1 MAEEETSAV
10 APLPSWRHTVRSP
23 FGTCAWAFGLM
34 FWWFS
39 LYPTILPRSPMMQGV
54 ISALCLSLGLA
65 TGTLV
70 AWLTRSARNL
80 AGRPAL
86 GKSAKRN
93 RRLLFLLAVILI
105 VIGLPWWVFRQNS
118 QRGNVT
124 MDVLSPSAVL
134 WVVIFTLLVT
144 ALLIVVGRS
153 IVVVVR
159 LANLGVQQVMPRPL
173 GSLLGILTIVVVVAI
188 TIGGFAT
195 SQFVG
200 WANQTYGTF
209 DTTTPEG
216 IEQPTSS
223 LRSGGPG
230 SLVAWDTLG
239 YEGRNFAG
247 GGPTKAELQS
257 FAGPAAKVTEPI
269 RVYVGIDSVDMSSE
283 SESLPIAQA
292 DVAVA
297 ELDRTGAFD
306 RSVLA
311 IVTVTGTGWV
321 DPYFSS
327 GLEYMNNG
335 DTAIV
340 ATQYSFLPSW
350 ISFLVDLDKAS
361 ANGKALVDAVVA
373 KWSTLPIDNRP
384 RLVVYGESLGS
395 YGSENA
401 FVESS
406 ANESINN
413 ALSQVDGVL
422 WAGPT
427 FANPLW
433 KQIKATRNANSP
445 VWDPIGEHDGRVAI
459 MGAPD
464 QPPVASRLAER
475 SIVYLTHP
483 SDPVTWASVDSLWA
497 KPPWMNA
504 PRGVGVAAH
513 PLWFPGVTFI
523 QEVFDLMAGFSA
535 PPGFGHNYDANTIN
549 GVASIAAPDGWS
561 GEKSAQL
568 ADLLAT
574 TLK

>member
-1 MAEEETSAV
+1 MAEDETSTA
-10 APLPSWRHTVRSP
+10 APVPLWRHAVRSP
-23 FGTCAWAFGLM
+23 FGTCAWVFGLM

-39 LYPTILPRSPMMQGV
+39 LSPTILPRSPMMQGV
-54 ISALCLSLGLA
+54 ISALCLTIGLA
-65 TGTLV
+65 VGTLV
-70 AWLTRSARNL
+70 AWLVRSFRGL

-93 RRLLFLLAVILI
+93 RRLLFLLTMILV

-118 QRGNVT
+118 QRGTVT
-124 MDVLSPSAVL
+124 MDVLAPSAVL
-134 WVVIFTLLVT
+134 WVVISTLLV
-144 ALLIVVGRS
+144 AAILIVLGRS
-153 IVVVVR
+153 IVVALR

-173 GSLLGILTIVVVVAI
+173 GSILGILSLVVLVAI
-188 TIGGFAT
+188 MIGGFAT
-195 SQFVG
+195 SQFIG
-200 WANQTYGTF
+200 WANQSYGAF

-216 IEQPTSS
+216 IEQPTSP

-230 SLVAWDTLG
+230 SAVEWDTLG
-239 YEGRNFAG
+239 YEGRNFTG
-247 GGPTKAELQS
+247 GGPSVAELQS
-257 FAGPAAKVTEPI
+257 FAGPTAAVKEPI

-283 SESLPIAQA
+283 SNALPIAQA
-292 DVAVA
+292 DLAVA
-297 ELDRTGAFD
+297 ELERTGAFD

-311 IVTVTGTGWV
+311 VVTVTGTGWV

-327 GLEYMNNG
+327 AFEYMNNG
-335 DTAIV
+335 DTATV

-373 KWSTLPIDNRP
+373 KWSTLPTDRRP

-401 FVESS
+401 FVERS
-406 ANESINN
+406 AKESIDD

-427 FANPLW
+427 FANPVW
-433 KQIKATRNANSP
+433 EQIKATRNADSP
-445 VWDPIGEHDGRVAI
+445 VWDPVGEHGGRIAI
-459 MGAPD
+459 MGEPG
-464 QPPVASRLAER
+464 QPPVASRLTER
-475 SIVYLTHP
+475 TIVYLTHP
-483 SDPVTWASVDSLWA
+483 SDPVTWASVDALWS
-497 KPPWMNA
+497 KPPWMDA
-504 PRGVGVAAH
+504 PRGVGVAAN
-513 PLWFPGVTFI
+513 PFWFPGVTFI

-535 PPGFGHNYDANTIN
+535 PPGFGHNYNPNTVN
-549 GVASIAAPDGWS
+549 GVASIAAPIGWS
-561 GEKSAQL
+561 GEKSEQL

>member
-1 MAEEETSAV
+1 MAEDETSTV
-10 APLPSWRHTVRSP
+10 ASLPSWRHTVRSP
-23 FGTCAWAFGLM
+23 FGTCAWLFGLT

-39 LYPTILPRSPMMQGV
+39 LYPTLLPRSPMMQGV
-54 ISALCLSLGLA
+54 ISALCLSIGLGI
-65 TGTLV
+65 GTLV
-70 AWLTRSARNL
+70 AWLTRSARTFI
-80 AGRPAL
+80 GRPAL

-93 RRLLFLLAVILI
+93 RRLLFLLSVILVI
-105 VIGLPWWVFRQNS
+105 IGLPWWVFRQNS
-118 QRGNVT
+118 QRGNVK

-134 WVVIFTLLVT
+134 WVIFFTLLV
-144 ALLIVVGRS
+144 AAILIILGRS
-153 IVVVVR
+153 IVVTVR

-173 GSLLGILTIVVVVAI
+173 GSILGILAIVVLVAI
-188 TIGGFAT
+188 MIGGFAT
-195 SQFVG
+195 SQFIG

-209 DTTTPEG
+209 DTTTPDG
-216 IEQPTSS
+216 IEQPTSP

-230 SLVAWDTLG
+230 SSVEWDTLG

-247 GGPTKAELQS
+247 GGPTNAQLQS
-257 FAGPAAKVTEPI
+257 FAGPTAAVKEPI

-283 SESLPIAQA
+283 SKALPVAQA
-292 DVAVA
+292 DLAVA

-321 DPYFSS
+321 DPYFASA
-327 GLEYMNNG
+327 LEYMNNG

-373 KWSTLPIDNRP
+373 KWSTLPVDHRP
-384 RLVVYGESLGS
+384 RLIVYGESLGS

-401 FVESS
+401 FAEGTAS
-406 ANESINN
+406 ESIDN

-427 FANPLW
+427 FANPVW
-433 KQIKATRNANSP
+433 DQIKATRNADSP
-445 VWDPIGEHDGRVAI
+445 VWDPVGEHAGRVSI

-464 QPPVASRLAER
+464 QPPVASRLGQR

-483 SDPVTWASVDSLWA
+483 SDPVTWASVASLWS
-497 KPPWMNA
+497 KPPWMDA
-504 PRGVGVAAH
+504 PRGVGVAAN
-513 PLWFPGVTFI
+513 PFWFPGVTFV

-535 PPGFGHNYDANTIN
+535 TPGFGHNYDPNTVN
-549 GVASIAAPDGWS
+549 GVAAIAAPDSWS
-561 GEKSAQL
+561 GEKSERL

-574 TLK
+574 NLK